1 MCRARCITH
10 QGKVISATGSHNHP
24 PHVKNGSRDYGND
37 NNNNNNNNNNINSG
51 INSLSQS
58 MTNQNIQMP
67 STSAST
73 SAMVNQQQI
82 NFTTVQNTGN
92 NNFSMTNILNNQIT
106 DMDSNAIAIQHQQN
120 LNQLDSSV
128 HITPIMNTT
137 LTTPNDNQG
146 NTNNMQ
152 IQQ

>member
-24 PHVKNGSRDYGND
+24 PHVKNGSRDYNND
-37 NNNNNNNNNNINSG
+37 NNNINAG
-51 INSLSQS
+51 INSLSQA

-67 STSAST
+67 STSAT
-73 SAMVNQQQI
+73 SSAQAQASGVMVNQQQM
-82 NFTTVQNTGN
+82 NFTTVQNAGN
-92 NNFSMTNILNNQIT
+92 NNFSMTNILNSQIT
-106 DMDSNAIAIQHQQN
+106 DMDPNAIAIQHQQN
-120 LNQLDSSV
+120 LNQLNSSV

>member
-37 NNNNNNNNNNINSG
+37 NINSG
-51 INSLSQS
+51 INSLSQA

-67 STSAST
+67 SSSAST
-73 SAMVNQQQI
+73 SAMVNQQQM

-92 NNFSMTNILNNQIT
+92 NNFSMTNILNSQIT
-106 DMDSNAIAIQHQQN
+106 DPMDPNAIAIQHQQN
-120 LNQLDSSV
+120 LNQLNSSV
-128 HITPIMNTT
+128 HITPIMNTAA